1 MAPTF
6 SRTLTAVTVLMLG
19 ALLLTMILNP
29 LTETNLRS
37 LTSPIAWTLGAL
49 IVIRLA
55 LNIRHLRSGA
65 AAPVVDSASVQS
77 QLFGFSPGSSR
88 IDDPNLPTYTTS
100 EIEEDPRRASGDD
113 PLSSTRGV
121 Q

>member
-1 MAPTF
+1 MAQTF
-6 SRTLTAVTVLMLG
+6 SRALTAVTVLMLG

-37 LTSPIAWTLGAL
+37 LTSPIAWTLGTL

-55 LNIRHLRSGA
+55 LSIRHLRSGA
-65 AAPVVDSASVQS
+65 AAPVMDSASVQS
-77 QLFGFSPGSSR
+77 QLFGYPPGSSR
-88 IDDPNLPTYTTS
+88 IDEPNLPTYTTS
-100 EIEEDPRRASGDD
+100 RIDEDPPHTSGDD
-113 PLSSTRGV
+113 PLSRPRGV